1 MGDATGEVEMRR
13 SSNAAG
19 SILVALAL
27 MVSPRMPAA
36 DADDTGSVAMRWL
49 GTNSISIAS
58 GDTTILIDPYLSRPG
73 RMSLLFSWYRPDAQ
87 KLARY
92 VEAGG
97 PSPEFR
103 RAKMI
108 LVGHSH
114 FDHLG
119 DVPWFAD
126 KTGATVVG
134 TLTTSNI
141 ARAYGVPEA
150 QTRIVGDGDRLE
162 VGPFTVR
169 VVASRHGKVMFGRVP
184 FDGVITEPPQA
195 PIHAVSFKMG
205 GALAYLVT
213 HRPSLKRF
221 YFLSS
226 ADIDAE
232 ALQRLH
238 DAGERADVVFATLP
252 GRDEHYIPR
261 IIEKLHPAQIVPVHY
276 DDFTVPLEEAQGAW
290 LEEARLEDLEGEVER
305 AARAAGQNVEVKQ
318 IPIGEQIVFP

>member
-1 MGDATGEVEMRR
+1 MARICHATGARQFGAYLVFVIL
-13 SSNAAG
+13 AAAP
-19 SILVALAL
+19 VTK
-27 MVSPRMPAA
+27 
-36 DADDTGSVAMRWL
+36 ADDTSTVAIRWL

-73 RMSLLFSWYRPDAQ
+73 RMRLLFSWYRPDAQ

-103 RAKMI
+103 KAKMI

-134 TLTTSNI
+134 TQTTASI

-150 QTRIVGDGDRLE
+150 QIRIAGDGDRLE
-162 VGPFTVR
+162 AGPFAVR

-213 HRPSLKRF
+213 HRPSSKRF

-290 LEEARLEDLEGEVER
+290 LEEARLGDLEDEVKH
-305 AARAAGQNVEVKQ
+305 AARAAGQSIEVKQ
-318 IPIGEQIVFP
+318 IPVGEQIVFP